1 MRKVAVIGA
10 GPSGMMAAIAAAEE
24 GAEVTLYEKNEKCG
38 KKLYITGKGRCN
50 LTNACG
56 LPAFFDNI
64 VRGRKFLYS
73 AVYSFTNED
82 TRIFFEEE
90 GIPLK
95 EERGGRVFPASD
107 KSSDIIRALV
117 KRLEKTGVKL
127 ILNSEIKK
135 LSDIDADAV
144 IIATGGLSYQ
154 STGSTGDGYIFAGSA
169 GHSVNK
175 PAPSLVP
182 LVCSEEDISELEG
195 LSLRNVK
202 AVLEKDKKRLY
213 EGFGEMLF
221 TADGVSGPLIL
232 TASSIVSRDI
242 DADASG
248 YSLHID
254 LKPALD
260 EKQLDTRVLR
270 DFSDMQNKYFKNS
283 LVKLLPSKMIPYI
296 VKRSGIDPDK
306 KVNDIR
312 KEERKRLVGLL
323 KDVSF
328 TPVGTAGFN
337 AAVITSGGV
346 ELKEINSKTM
356 RSKIDERIYFA
367 GEVIDA
373 DAFTGGFNLQIAFST
388 GMAAGRAAAK
398 GE

>member
-24 GAEVTLYEKNEKCG
+24 GARVTLYEKNEKCG

-50 LTNACG
+50 LTNICG

-73 AVYSFTNED
+73 AVYSFSNED

-90 GIPLK
+90 GVPLK

-107 KSSDIIRALV
+107 KSSDIIRALT
-117 KRLEKTGVKL
+117 KKLEKTGVEL
-127 ILNSEIKK
+127 LLNREIKK

-154 STGSTGDGYIFAGSA
+154 STGSTGDGYIFAEEA
-169 GHSVNK
+169 GHRVNK

-221 TADGVSGPLIL
+221 TSEGVSGPLIL

-242 DADASG
+242 DADAAG
-248 YSLHID
+248 YRLHID

-270 DFSDMQNKYFKNS
+270 DFSAMQNKCFKNS
-283 LVKLLPSKMIPYI
+283 LAKLLPSKLIPYI

-306 KVNDIR
+306 KVNEIR
-312 KEERKRLVGLL
+312 KEERKRLVGLM

>member
-24 GAEVTLYEKNEKCG
+24 GARVTLYEKNEKCG

-50 LTNACG
+50 LTNTCG

-73 AVYSFTNED
+73 AVYSFSNED

-90 GIPLK
+90 GVPLK

-107 KSSDIIRALV
+107 KSSDIIRALT
-117 KRLEKTGVKL
+117 KKLEKTGVEL
-127 ILNSEIKK
+127 LLNREIKK

-154 STGSTGDGYIFAGSA
+154 STGSTGDGYIFAEEA
-169 GHSVNK
+169 GHRVNK

-221 TADGVSGPLIL
+221 TSEGVSGPLIL

-242 DADASG
+242 DADAAG
-248 YSLHID
+248 YRLHID

-270 DFSDMQNKYFKNS
+270 DFSAMQNKCFKNS
-283 LVKLLPSKMIPYI
+283 LAKLLPSKLIPYI

-306 KVNDIR
+306 KVNEIR
-312 KEERKRLVGLL
+312 KEERKRLVGLM